1 MTGHVVS
8 GRNRRRV
15 TRAATLGLVAIV
27 FQGCV
32 THQYVHWEQDWQE
45 AADRV
50 AESSPDRD
58 IRVTLRTGQGL
69 RAARV
74 FLMPDSLIW
83 VPVVGSE
90 ELSTPLRLALA
101 EVDSVV
107 VAGETKEARGAAIGA
122 LSGLLLTGVPSV
134 IWCLQGNCSGQQNA
148 NAKYVVP
155 GIAALVGTLVGAVL
169 GSQFHE
175 WFHLVP

>member
-1 MTGHVVS
+1 M
-8 GRNRRRV
+8 V
-15 TRAATLGLVAIV
+15 TRAAIAGLVVIV
-27 FQGCV
+27 VQGCV
-32 THQYVHWEQDWQE
+32 THQYVHWEEDWQQ
-45 AADRV
+45 AADRAV
-50 AESSPDRD
+50 ESSPDRD
-58 IRVTLRTGQGL
+58 ARLTLRTGQGFS
-69 RAARV
+69 AARV

-83 VPVVGSE
+83 EPVIGSA

-107 VAGETKEARGAAIGA
+107 VAGETKVARGAIIGA
-122 LSGLLLTGVPSV
+122 LSGLLVTGIPSV
-134 IWCLQGNCSGQQNA
+134 VWCLRGNCSGQQNA

-155 GIAALVGTLVGAVL
+155 GVTALVGALVGAVL

>member
-1 MTGHVVS
+1 MVM
-8 GRNRRRV
+8 
-15 TRAATLGLVAIV
+15 RAAIVGLVVIAV
-27 FQGCV
+27 QGCV
-32 THQYVHWEQDWQE
+32 THQYVHWEEDWQE
-45 AADRV
+45 AADRA

-58 IRVTLRTGQGL
+58 ARVTLRTGQGF

-83 VPVVGSE
+83 VPVVGSA
-90 ELSTPLRLALA
+90 ELSTQLRLALT
-101 EVDSVV
+101 EIDSVV
-107 VAGETKEARGAAIGA
+107 VFGETKEERGAAIGA

-134 IWCLQGNCSGQQNA
+134 IWCLRGNCSGQQNA
-148 NAKYVVP
+148 NRKYVIP
-155 GIAALVGTLVGAVL
+155 GVTALLGTVVGAVL